1 MSFLESFNFGSPRNS
16 VDVVLKRLK
25 KGVALDEEIAAFF
38 KERAAIEE
46 RYSADLSRLSKRTFN
61 DKIDPDYIGTLG
73 TLWGE
78 ILHATS
84 VVANARSNLAK
95 EILKLEYTF
104 RTRCD
109 KDQDAEWSKVKQS
122 LSALSANY
130 ESDFVKLTKD
140 YADKIVKVEKY
151 DAKSKK
157 KATSQVDK
165 KLLDMMSTLESAKNQ
180 WETEAKRLFQKF
192 EQMDRERIELIKK
205 NLSLFAQQEEMIA
218 ETLAGVN
225 GILIVACDDYSVENE
240 IQNFCATKGTMFVDV
255 QTSRVASA
263 SHSELRQS
271 DHRTVSVA
279 SGINNVVEP
288 TPPVPVV
295 DENGFS
301 IRPET
306 VDLFA
311 SNFPNG
317 SEADDFHDESAS
329 RIQPKIHVAI
339 QEHVIKENIS
349 DTQSAIANLT
359 SKLQAPGSA
368 TGGSIRG
375 RIQSSYDSNAAVSR
389 SHSTAAPPAPHEA
402 TPAKADVIVCET
414 LNILQVNGMVDKI
427 LITGEISIQ
436 LLDPLLQLNNDSK
449 FCKILIRNFD
459 SLLQIVPNEEY
470 VSLSS
475 SIGNEY
481 DLNLEKLAE
490 QVHSNVQLFKY
501 QVWTESPEQFSP
513 IIVKPIW
520 KCEEKQASLLI
531 NYEFNSDLLKRLP
544 PQELTIMASIQDGG
558 EIGAVQTKP
567 AGVWDLDLR
576 CIFWQ
581 LSDPE
586 WEAVHGDYAQQ
597 ADASTEEIPR
607 QYKILARVET
617 SKQCLPD
624 PVAIKYSS
632 SMGLFS
638 LVDVEFSGLVGHR
651 DGTGSPH
658 SHQPPLVV
666 SVHKSVCSGKFG
678 SQIITVLP
686 E

>member
-1 MSFLESFNFGSPRNS
+1 MQQTDHCYICF
-16 VDVVLKRLK
+16 
-25 KGVALDEEIAAFF
+25 
-38 KERAAIEE
+38 RAAIEE

-157 KATSQVDK
+157 KATSQG
-165 KLLDMMSTLESAKNQ
+165 KLNAK
-180 WETEAKRLFQKF
+180 KF

-271 DHRTVSVA
+271 DQTVSVA